1 MKFLLT
7 TKSLTG
13 FTLSNLPF
21 QLQKGK
27 MGDLHYVVENSS
39 EIFETESVNFFMEG
53 YIRNFNFPAKDVKKH
68 VTSGVEEIAKDWPLK
83 DNFTGSFS
91 VILHKK
97 QNGEIIICNDLIG
110 VYPVYYLIFGEELYI
125 SNSIILMALISN
137 CDFDEVG
144 IIQRSIGPEYSNFGS
159 RTILKNCKRLLSG
172 EYISILGKKIVQKKY
187 DNSLYQN
194 ISSQSQQSN
203 LHLDYWEAYKKE
215 LKYALIDFQNV
226 NIALSGGLDS
236 RLLLGAIP
244 KAKNIKCLT
253 YGEKDYY
260 ETKVARKLAKRTKA
274 DFQSFSDLAL
284 YFPSIKIFAKHHLKT
299 EAVLV
304 CSWLEILENV
314 KLDDRKPLLLGDMT
328 EGLAGR
334 NIKKF
339 SSRKFRQQN
348 FYKYHIQKKDY
359 SFQNSG
365 KETFK
370 NWIDGIVHNYDRW
383 YTENRIGKFKFY
395 LSREKLVQGLH
406 HDLQEVFTRIEAH
419 HLPYSELYD
428 ELFLWYT
435 HSRIPMSKQIL
446 ICNSDFYSYCPPMS
460 MQVLR
465 MTSNI
470 HPNLR
475 LSNRFLNKLFR
486 LPELKELNTVPT
498 SQAPLIPQNFPDLL
512 KMPVWGIRSKIDH
525 YLIKRL
531 VKSRNAKKRYRL
543 FRSLNWPLIY
553 QNRHL
558 EKNIHDYFSPNCL
571 GEGQFEHLRKRATER
586 KELIQ
591 WPFGNTEIISNASL
605 NFEINTIKR
614 FK

>member
-7 TKSLTG
+7 SKSLKN
-13 FTLSNLPF
+13 FTLDKLPF
-21 QLQKGK
+21 QLQKGE
-27 MGDLHYVVENSS
+27 MSDLYYVVENLA
-39 EIFETESVNFFMEG
+39 EIFETESLNFFIDG
-53 YIRNFNFPAKDVKKH
+53 YIRNFKLPGEDIERHAK
-68 VTSGVEEIAKDWPLK
+68 SGAEEIAKDWPLS

-91 VILHKK
+91 VILRKK
-97 QNGEIIICNDLIG
+97 RNDEITICNDLIG
-110 VYPVYYLIFGEELYI
+110 VYPVYYLIFEGELFI

-159 RTILKNCKRLLSG
+159 RTILKNCKRLLPG
-172 EYISILGKKIVQKKY
+172 EYISFVGKKIVQKKY

-194 ISSQSQQSN
+194 LSTQHQQHN
-203 LHLDYWEAYKKE
+203 LHIKYWEAYKKE
-215 LKYALIDFQNV
+215 LKYALIDFQDV

-244 KAKNIKCLT
+244 KTKNIKCLT
-253 YGEKDYY
+253 YGQEDYY
-260 ETKVARKLAKRTKA
+260 ETKVAKKLAKRTKA
-274 DFQSFSDLAL
+274 HFQSFSDLDL
-284 YFPSIKIFAKHHLKT
+284 YFPSMKTFTRHHLKT

-304 CSWLEILENV
+304 CSWLEILENIE
-314 KLDDRKPLLLGDMT
+314 LNNRNPLLLGDMT
-328 EGLAGR
+328 EALAGR

-348 FYKYHIQKKDY
+348 FYKYHIKKNDY
-359 SFQNSG
+359 SFENSS

-370 NWIDGIVHNYDRW
+370 KWIEGIVHNYDRW
-383 YTENRIGKFKFY
+383 YTENRIGKFKIKN
-395 LSREKLVQGLH
+395 SREELVQGLH
-406 HDLQEVFTRIEAH
+406 QDLQEIFTRIESH
-419 HLPYSELYD
+419 HLPYSELFD

-435 HSRIPMSKQIL
+435 HSRVPMGKQIL
-446 ICNSDFYSYCPPMS
+446 MCNSDFYSYCPPMS

-475 LSNRFLNKLFR
+475 LSNRFLNKLFS
-486 LPELKELNTVPT
+486 LPDLKKLNKVPT
-498 SQAPLIPQNFPDLL
+498 SQAPIIPQNLPGIL

-531 VKSRNAKKRYRL
+531 VKSKNPNMRYRL
-543 FRSLNWPLIY
+543 FKSLNWPMIY
-553 QNRHL
+553 QNQHL
-558 EKNIHDYFSPNCL
+558 EKNIQDYFNPNQL
-571 GEGQFEHLRKRATER
+571 GEGQFEHLKKRALER

-605 NFEINTIKR
+605 NFEINTIK
-614 FK
+614 KY